1 MRCIPYTNHPWINWW
16 RFLRPIPDGSPDMYL
31 LVGASNDNTIQ
42 AELDNVAHW
51 ASSNNLRL
59 NPNKTS
65 VMVISKPGSK
75 RLPAAATPAGIE
87 HVSSIKVLGVTL
99 QNNLRMNAHISE
111 VISGCSSSLYALC
124 VLRNHGLP
132 PAALYE
138 VCRASIMARLMYASP
153 AWWGFANAGERSRHE
168 GFIAKT
174 MRFGYLPPTAPTAEE
189 LSRQADTTLFKAV
202 TLDLH
207 RVLHDLLPAT
217 RSHGHNLRARAH
229 NYVLPAKDDRN
240 FMHYNTNVI

>member
-1 MRCIPYTNHPWINWW
+1 M
-16 RFLRPIPDGSPDMYL
+16 
-31 LVGASNDNTIQ
+31 
-42 AELDNVAHW
+42 
-51 ASSNNLRL
+51 
-59 NPNKTS
+59 
-65 VMVISKPGSK
+65 
-75 RLPAAATPAGIE
+75 
-87 HVSSIKVLGVTL
+87 LGVTL
-99 QNNLRMNAHISE
+99 QNNLRTNAHISE

-138 VCRASIMARLMYASP
+138 VCRASTMARLMYASP

-174 MRFGYLPPTAPTAEE
+174 KRFEYLPPTAPTAEE

-202 TLDLH
+202 TSDPH
-207 RVLHDLLPAT
+207 HVLHDLLPPT

-229 NYVLPAKDDRN
+229 NYVLPTKDDRN
-240 FMHYNTNVI
+240 FISRMLYRDIY